1 MMFFRILGESFQ
13 FALHAL
19 KVNRLRTV
27 LSLLGI
33 TIGIFTIISVFTLVD
48 SLERSIRNSISN
60 LGSEVIYVQV
70 WPWGASEGEY
80 AWWKYF
86 QRPQPNY
93 REFQAL
99 EKRMTTAESVC
110 FAFAANRTVKY
121 ATNSIDNTTLL
132 AVTHEYYN
140 IWSYDLDAGRYFS
153 PAESTSGVPVAVL
166 GAEVAEGLFGDQDP
180 IDQKIKLM
188 GRKVRV
194 IGVFERQGESLVG
207 QNIDEFAILPMNFVR
222 GIMSDNNQQ
231 GAFIMAMAAPGIE
244 VAEMKDELQGAMR
257 SIRKLQ
263 PKADDNF
270 ALNEISVLTAGMDA
284 LFSVIGGAGLII
296 GLFSILVGGF
306 GIANIMFVSVKE
318 RTHQI
323 GIQKSLGA
331 KNYFI
336 LAQFLSESVVLSV
349 IGGAIGLL
357 LVYLAVLGLDVFKVI
372 EGFEIKMSIK
382 NIMLGVVWSAVIG
395 IVSGFIPAWMASRLN
410 PVDALRA
417 GK

>member
-1 MMFFRILGESFQ
+1 MIFLRILGESFQ

-19 KVNRLRTV
+19 RVNKLRTV

-48 SLERSIRNSISN
+48 SLERNIRNSISD
-60 LGSEVIYVQV
+60 LGAEVVYIQV
-70 WPWGASEGEY
+70 WPWGADGGEY

-86 QRPQPNY
+86 QRPEPNY
-93 REFQAL
+93 REFKNL
-99 EKRMTTAESVC
+99 EKRTTTTQSLC
-110 FAFAANRTVKY
+110 FAFGLNRTAQY
-121 ATNSIDNTTLL
+121 GTNSVENTSVIATTHGYYDIWGYEL
-132 AVTHEYYN
+132 A
-140 IWSYDLDAGRYFS
+140 AGRYFS
-153 PAESTSGVPVAVL
+153 PVESNSGTPVTVL
-166 GAEVAEGLFGDQDP
+166 GAEIAEGLFGEEDP
-180 IDQKIKLM
+180 LEKEVKVL

-207 QNIDEFAILPMNFVR
+207 QNVDEFLILPMNYVR
-222 GIMSDNNQQ
+222 TLMSVNDRE
-231 GAFIMAMAAPGIE
+231 GAFIMAMASPGVE
-244 VAEMKDELQGAMR
+244 VEEMKDELRGEMR
-257 SIRKLQ
+257 SIRKLK
-263 PKADDNF
+263 PRAEDNF

-284 LFSVIGGAGLII
+284 LFGVISGAGLVI

-306 GIANIMFVSVKE
+306 GIANIMFVSVRE

-336 LAQFLSESVVLSV
+336 LAQFLSESVVLCI
-349 IGGAIGLL
+349 IGGILGLL
-357 LVYLAVLGLDVFKVI
+357 LIYLALLGIDIFELV
-372 EGFEIKMSIK
+372 EGFEIRLSLK
-382 NIMLGVVWSAVIG
+382 NILMGIIWSAVIG
-395 IVSGFIPAWMASRLN
+395 VVSGFIPAWMASRLN